1 MALNKYTIEK
11 DRGKKNIFR
20 TLRYLDD
27 VHKPI
32 LKA

>member
-11 DRGKKNIFR
+11 DRGKNKFR